1 MTSAPLTRPRAPSV
15 ALLVDFAADRG
26 VSSEACLRSTGLH
39 RSSLTSPDLVVSA
52 AQELTVI
59 ANIVAALG
67 DPPGLGIEAG
77 VRYHVTTHGMW
88 GYALISSP
96 TLHSAIDHGLR
107 YLELSFSHCR
117 ITAHEE
123 GDAFSLV
130 IDPALVPAPV
140 RRFVAER
147 DIGIIDALH
156 RELVGK
162 HEPLLAVQLPYP
174 DPGKV
179 VTAELRH
186 VIGARLEFG
195 AGRYAA
201 SFDRSRVNDPLPL
214 AEPHTAAMAEQQCRE
229 LLERHPG
236 STGVASQVRSL
247 LLGNPARPPTS
258 DQVAAALYL
267 TSRTLRRRL
276 TEESSSYRMLL
287 DEVRHEVAV
296 QLLHETRL
304 SVAEVA
310 ERLGYSETAS
320 FTHAFRRWTG
330 GSPRAH
336 RLLRVGGGFRSV
348 GVDQ

>member
-1 MTSAPLTRPRAPSV
+1 MTSAPVTRPRAPSV

-26 VSSEACLRSTGLH
+26 VSAEICLRNTGLH
-39 RSSLTSPDLVVSA
+39 SATLSNPELVVSA
-52 AQELTVI
+52 GQELTVI
-59 ANIVAALG
+59 ANIVAELG
-67 DPPGLGIEAG
+67 DPPGLGIAAG

-88 GYALISSP
+88 GYALIASP
-96 TLHSAIDHGLR
+96 TLHSAIDLGLR

-117 ITAHEE
+117 ITANEQ

-130 IDPALVPAPV
+130 IDPALVPAEV

-156 RELVGK
+156 RELVGSN
-162 HEPLLAVQLPYP
+162 EPLLAVELPYP
-174 DPGKV
+174 NPG
-179 VTAELRH
+179 TAVETELRQLL
-186 VIGARLEFG
+186 GAPLEFG
-195 AGRYAA
+195 KGRYAA
-201 SFDRSRVNDPLPL
+201 SFDRTRVNDPLPL

-229 LLERHPG
+229 LLERHPAD
-236 STGVASQVRSL
+236 TGVASQVRSL

-258 DQVAAALYL
+258 DQVAAALYF
-267 TSRTLRRRL
+267 TARTLRRRL

-336 RLLRVGGGFRSV
+336 RR
-348 GVDQ
+348 GVAVT